1 MTPIRPLSKTKT
13 SLYSSLSSK
22 KMREKHGLF
31 LVEGE
36 KSVSDLLGK
45 FELEALICLD
55 PECDTVRNHSD
66 RNRIYLTDRNGMRK
80 LSSLITPPTVA
91 AVFRLPEGP
100 EEPANLPEGEEALY
114 LMLDG
119 VQDPGN
125 LGTIARTADWFG
137 IYDIIASPDTADIF
151 NPKAIQ
157 ATMGAIS
164 RVRVRYAPLTEVIRN
179 AGDVPVYGTLLDG
192 RDIYTTPLTSYG
204 LIVMGNEGK
213 GISPEVRKLISHPL
227 LIPPYGGGGHGES
240 LNVASATAIT
250 LSVFRHP

>member
-125 LGTIARTADWFG
+125 LGTIIRTAHWFG
-137 IYDIIASPDTADIF
+137 IRTIYASRDTADLY
-151 NPKAIQ
+151 NPKTIQ
-157 ATMGAIS
+157 ATMGSLGQVKVI
-164 RVRVRYAPLTEVIRN
+164 YTDLEKLTRLYPSM
-179 AGDVPVYGTLLDG
+179 PVYGLLLDG
-192 RDIYTTPLTSYG
+192 RNINESG
-204 LIVMGNEGK
+204 LGNRGFIVMGNEGN
-213 GISPEVRKLISHPL
+213 GISCAMRERVTVPL
-227 LIPPYGGGGHGES
+227 LIPPYNPDYHGES
-240 LNVASATAIT
+240 LNVSIATAIT
-250 LSVFRHP
+250 LAAFRR